1 MPPFAIMA
9 APPQLTKT
17 LRLNASSPLLICEH
31 CDSVYRRPGLAR
43 GESSRCLRCD
53 AVLERREWLDLDG
66 LQAMA
71 LAGAILFVIANSWSV
86 LSLGLGGQYEAT
98 TLWGMAVYMWNDGYP
113 IIASITVITLLIVP
127 FLRMAGIFW
136 LLAWARRGRR
146 APLFI
151 GLMVIL
157 ARIKPWAMVEVFVL
171 GVLVAIVKS
180 SAYYDV
186 DAGTGIFAYGALTI
200 LATVASS
207 ADLRGLWDQNL
218 RAAFGDAEAA
228 RT

>member
-1 MPPFAIMA
+1 MA
-9 APPQLTKT
+9 VLQQTTKI

-31 CDSVYRRPGLAR
+31 CDSVYRRPALSR
-43 GESSRCLRCD
+43 GESSRCVRCD
-53 AVLERREWLDLDG
+53 ALLERREWLELDG

-71 LAGAILFVIANSWSV
+71 LGGLILFLIANSWPI
-86 LSLGLGGQYEAT
+86 LSLGLGGQQEAT
-98 TLWGMAVYMWNDGYP
+98 TLWGMTVFMWNDGYP
-113 IIASITVITLLIVP
+113 IIASITVFTLLIVP

-136 LLAWARRGRR
+136 LLSWARRGRR
-146 APLFI
+146 APVFV

-186 DAGTGIFAYGALTI
+186 EAGTGIFAYGALTI
-200 LATVASS
+200 FATVASS

-218 RAAFGDAEAA
+218 RDGPVTLDKANA
-228 RT
+228 

>member
-1 MPPFAIMA
+1 MICNNARSPWNP
-9 APPQLTKT
+9 TT

-31 CDSVYRRPGLAR
+31 CDSVYRRPGLSR
-43 GESSRCLRCD
+43 GESSRCVRCD
-53 AVLERREWLDLDG
+53 AVLKRREWLELDG

-71 LAGAILFVIANSWSV
+71 LAGSILFVIANSWPI
-86 LSLGLGGQYEAT
+86 LSLGLGGQREAT
-98 TLWGMAVYMWNDGYP
+98 TLWGMAVFMWNDGYP
-113 IIASITVITLLIVP
+113 IIASITVITLLIIP

-136 LLAWARRGRR
+136 LLTWARRGRR
-146 APLFI
+146 APLFV

-180 SAYYDV
+180 KAYYEV
-186 DAGTGIFAYGALTI
+186 ETGAGMFAYGALTI

-207 ADLRGLWDQNL
+207 ADLRGLWDQDL
-218 RAAFGDAEAA
+218 HSGAGELDGTSA
-228 RT
+228 

>member
-1 MPPFAIMA
+1 MRGQSPLVA
-9 APPQLTKT
+9 T

-31 CDSVYRRPGLAR
+31 CDSVYRRPGLSR
-43 GESSRCLRCD
+43 GESSRCVRCD
-53 AVLERREWLDLDG
+53 AVLERREWLELDG

-71 LAGAILFVIANSWSV
+71 LAGTILFVIANSWPV
-86 LSLGLGGQYEAT
+86 LSLGLGGQHEAT
-98 TLWGMAVYMWNDGYP
+98 TLWGMAVFMWNDGYP
-113 IIASITVITLLIVP
+113 IIASITVFTLLIVP
-127 FLRMAGIFW
+127 FLRMTGIFW

-146 APLFI
+146 APAFV

-180 SAYYDV
+180 KAYYDV
-186 DAGTGIFAYGALTI
+186 DPGAGIFAYAALTI

-207 ADLRGLWDQNL
+207 ADLRGLWDENL
-218 RAAFGDAEAA
+218 RDGSGQLDGADA
-228 RT
+228 

>member
-1 MPPFAIMA
+1 MA
-9 APPQLTKT
+9 
-17 LRLNASSPLLICEH
+17 
-31 CDSVYRRPGLAR
+31 
-43 GESSRCLRCD
+43 RCVRCD
-53 AVLERREWLDLDG
+53 AVLERREWLELDG

-71 LAGAILFVIANSWSV
+71 LAGVILFVIANSWPV

-98 TLWGMAVYMWNDGYP
+98 TLWGMAVFMWKDGYP
-113 IIASITVITLLIVP
+113 IIASITVFTLVIVP
-127 FLRMAGIFW
+127 FLRMGGIFW

-146 APLFI
+146 APGFV
-151 GLMVIL
+151 GLMVTL
-157 ARIKPWAMVEVFVL
+157 ARIQPWAMVEVFVL

-186 DAGTGIFAYGALTI
+186 EAGTGIIAYGVLTI

-218 RAAFGDAEAA
+218 RGGTSTLNEAEA
-228 RT
+228 